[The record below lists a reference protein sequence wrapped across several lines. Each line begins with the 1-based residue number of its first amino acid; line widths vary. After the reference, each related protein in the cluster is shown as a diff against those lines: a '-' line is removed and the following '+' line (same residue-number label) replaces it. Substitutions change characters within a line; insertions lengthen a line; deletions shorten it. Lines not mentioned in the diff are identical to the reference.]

1 MSDELANSI
10 FAGNAKCDIAAIADD
25 ITDDI
30 ADDITDDI
38 ADVLQMLLKT

>member
-30 ADDITDDI
+30 AD
-38 ADVLQMLLKT
+38 ALQMLLKT

>member
-10 FAGNAKCDIAAIADD
+10 FAGNAKCDIVAIA
-25 ITDDI
+25 DDI

-38 ADVLQMLLKT
+38 ADALQMLLKT

>member
-10 FAGNAKCDIAAIADD
+10 FAGNAKCDIVAIADD

-30 ADDITDDI
+30 ADDIANA
-38 ADVLQMLLKT
+38 ADENLCLLT